1 MERWLQN
8 DVSSSATANVTSV
21 ANSDFE
27 QFLADR
33 AMAADNLPNQPK
45 DKKADPFGL

>member
-1 MERWLQN
+1 MERWLQ
-8 DVSSSATANVTSV
+8 DQPTAASANVTSV

-27 QFLADR
+27 RFLEQR
-33 AMAADNLPNQPK
+33 ANAAENLPNQQK